1 MQPPLTEELPTSHWG
16 REFET
21 GRSLH
26 TQVHQNLFKRMVQ
39 DYGVDKI
46 TIWHHENRDVL
57 LFNITEDD
65 LASLLSCNT
74 CIELGLVTIS
84 DCNGTIV
91 PNSYGLDSTPRVA
104 NQQELLIFYRNTG
117 MFLKALGTSQ
127 ASIT

>member
-1 MQPPLTEELPTSHWG
+1 
-16 REFET
+16 
-21 GRSLH
+21 
-26 TQVHQNLFKRMVQ
+26 MVQ

-46 TIWHHENRDVL
+46 TICHHENRDVF

-74 CIELGLVTIS
+74 CIELALVTIS
-84 DCNGTIV
+84 DCNSTIV
-91 PNSYGLDSTPRVA
+91 PNFYGLDSTPRVA

>member
-1 MQPPLTEELPTSHWG
+1 
-16 REFET
+16 
-21 GRSLH
+21 
-26 TQVHQNLFKRMVQ
+26 MVQ
-39 DYGVDKI
+39 VYGVDKI

-74 CIELGLVTIS
+74 CIELRLVTIS
-84 DCNGTIV
+84 DCNSTIV

-104 NQQELLIFYRNTG
+104 NQQELLIFYRNTRI
-117 MFLKALGTSQ
+117 FLKALGTSQ